1 MGTKKKTSLKYVFA
15 NNLPKDKVV
24 PEEVVQPETP
34 VDDVVVP
41 DPDPEPEIEIDE
53 TPPVADVPVKIDYP
67 TLTYP
72 IGTPENGIL
81 LCIILSLITLFS
93 LGFLIWHEHTWRKQ
107 EESEVDVQVEDT
119 YDTLTNIV
127 RNYVS
132 TIDDSNKVELCKQI
146 REVYLTASDSD
157 KDLDSDLE
165 TIKSET
171 RRILGFDERRARTNE
186 HEWQKLF
193 GSTGVIDSWLSYSGI
208 KLSNDNKKAFFKAV
222 AEGLK

>member
-72 IGTPENGIL
+72 IGTP
-81 LCIILSLITLFS
+81 SLYYSFFDYAIF
-93 LGFLIWHEHTWRKQ
+93 FR
-107 EESEVDVQVEDT
+107 VF
-119 YDTLTNIV
+119 
-127 RNYVS
+127 
-132 TIDDSNKVELCKQI
+132 
-146 REVYLTASDSD
+146 
-157 KDLDSDLE
+157 DL
-165 TIKSET
+165 
-171 RRILGFDERRARTNE
+171 A
-186 HEWQKLF
+186 
-193 GSTGVIDSWLSYSGI
+193 
-208 KLSNDNKKAFFKAV
+208 
-222 AEGLK
+222 